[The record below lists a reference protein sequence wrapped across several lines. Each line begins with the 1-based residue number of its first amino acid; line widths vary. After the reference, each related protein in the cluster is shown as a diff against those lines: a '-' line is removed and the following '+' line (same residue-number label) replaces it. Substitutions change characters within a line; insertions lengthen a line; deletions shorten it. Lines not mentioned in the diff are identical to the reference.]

1 MKQGRRKTRGK
12 TRPCDVKGKSK
23 RRKKMKKK
31 IGEGRQGTWE
41 KAREMQVEGDGGRA
55 GKAENADSEAG
66 VALIGKPPSALL
78 HVPWCTGA
86 NIHQ

>member
-1 MKQGRRKTRGK
+1 M
-12 TRPCDVKGKSK
+12 
-23 RRKKMKKK
+23 KK

-41 KAREMQVEGDGGRA
+41 KAREMQVEGDGGTA
-55 GKAENADSEAG
+55 GKAENADSERRSA
-66 VALIGKPPSALL
+66 IGKPPSALL

>member
-1 MKQGRRKTRGK
+1 MWRERAKEERKW
-12 TRPCDVKGKSK
+12 
-23 RRKKMKKK
+23 KKK